1 MHQLKT
7 CAANVTREDFPSLL
21 ANLWKDSLLS
31 QHLINGFSKS
41 GLCPL
46 SREAIPA
53 SKLLKALIH
62 SHDPIQESQKEIS
75 KDNVSQPEDSEK
87 SEITVKVTAKC
98 TVNNVV
104 IPIRLHLHS
113 YFSKPLKDYM
123 PCRCGGPASKC
134 KTKPQ
139 FYGEAVTLDDVY
151 EEEHDKK
158 QLALEKE
165 QQCSKSVLPKP
176 LARLVKEIHQC

>member
-1 MHQLKT
+1 M
-7 CAANVTREDFPSLL
+7 TREDFPSLL

-75 KDNVSQPEDSEK
+75 KDNASQPEDSEK
-87 SEITVKVTAKC
+87 PEITVKVTTKC

-104 IPIRLHLHS
+104 RPVRLHLCG
-113 YFSKPLKDYM
+113 YFSKLLK
-123 PCRCGGPASKC
+123 PCRCGDSASKPWFYIEALTLNEWRTYHRGNRGSCLC
-134 KTKPQ
+134 KNRC
-139 FYGEAVTLDDVY
+139 
-151 EEEHDKK
+151 
-158 QLALEKE
+158 QLA
-165 QQCSKSVLPKP
+165 
-176 LARLVKEIHQC
+176 